1 MGYSV
6 SKKGENDYG
15 KFFGTE
21 SAFREEEILWK
32 GFFVDFADDI
42 L

>member
-15 KFFGTE
+15 KAFRTE
-21 SAFREEEILWK
+21 SAFGEEETL
-32 GFFVDFADDI
+32 
-42 L
+42 